1 MLQEIA
7 YWLIASVVVVG
18 LGRIGFFLAR
28 GIGQRRKHRLIQRG
42 IAEYLLQKTAAKI
55 ITQ

>member
-7 YWLIASVVVVG
+7 YWLIASVMIVG
-18 LGRIGFFLAR
+18 LGRTGFFLAR
-28 GIGQRRKHRLIQRG
+28 GIGQRRKHRLIQQG
-42 IAEYLLQKTAAKI
+42 IAEYLLQKTAGKI

>member
-42 IAEYLLQKTAAKI
+42 IAKYLLQKTAAKI